1 MSLAMQ
7 SLVKCYPE
15 FVDAAIGDAF
25 KNRGFLTWNHG
36 IQMWAID
43 RPVASCTHRTSFCQQ
58 NCYTRKA
65 YSQYHHMMPASDI
78 KNEYRWGLMTG
89 DTIAA
94 EIAGKNQR
102 ARARAVSRVRFCT
115 KGEPFSEIKDIDLVK
130 DIALKNPEVL
140 FWVPTRAWR
149 QPEFN
154 EKIAAELLSIP
165 NLRIMASIDPS
176 NSRNEAQE
184 IIAKGWST
192 MFFGIDDVNAAV
204 GKFGLGF
211 LKCPKTHD
219 QRRGSCQTCNL
230 CFGARQINIHLKQ
243 H

>member
-7 SLVKCYPE
+7 SLTKRYPE
-15 FVDAAIGDAF
+15 FVEAAIADAF

-43 RPVASCTHRTSFCQQ
+43 RPVASCTHRTSFCRQ

-65 YSQYHHMMPASDI
+65 YTQYHHMMPASDI
-78 KNEYRWGLMTG
+78 KNEYRWSAMTG

-130 DIALKNPEVL
+130 DIAVKNPEVL

-149 QPEFN
+149 HQEFR
-154 EKIAAELLSIP
+154 EKIEDLLFDIG
-165 NLRIMASIDPS
+165 NLRIMASLDPS
-176 NSRNEAQE
+176 NTRIEAQSLK
-184 IIAKGWST
+184 ASGWST
-192 MFFGIDDVNAAV
+192 MFFGMDDVEEAEET
-204 GKFGLGF
+204 FGLKF
-211 LKCPKTHD
+211 TKCPKTHSGK
-219 QRRGSCQTCNL
+219 RGSCQKCIL
-230 CFGARQINIHLKQ
+230 CFSKRQMNVHLKE